1 MKQIAQIAILLLVI
15 SLQAKSQEYHL
26 MFQTGMGNYSM
37 SDLKG
42 LNQINLKRL
51 PFEAKIVSD
60 FPPYWTYRPAVLVKF
75 NRISLGASLSYQ
87 STGSRISVKDY
98 SGEYRF
104 DMNVNAI
111 SPGIYAEVEV
121 LKIKTLQLSFYTSV
135 EKSTT
140 RLSTDEYFN
149 VADSLLINEKFD
161 LKAKSF
167 SLEPGICVSYPI
179 LFFTFGMNVGYSL
192 PLGTKAFYLSDSKDK
207 TMSNTETGKPVN
219 PKWEG
224 LRGWLTFNYTI
235 NKKVRKQL

>member
-1 MKQIAQIAILLLVI
+1 MLVI
-15 SLQAKSQEYHL
+15 SLQAKSQEYDL
-26 MFQTGMGNYSM
+26 MFQTGIGNYSM

-42 LNQINLKRL
+42 LNQSLLKTL
-51 PFEAKIVSD
+51 PFEAKVVSD
-60 FPPYWTYRPAVLVKF
+60 FPPYWTYRPAILVKF
-75 NRISLGASLSYQ
+75 NRISIGASLSYQ

-121 LKIKTLQLSFYTSV
+121 VKINTLQVSFYTSA

-149 VADSLLINEKFD
+149 VADSLLINEKFN

-167 SLEPGICVSYPI
+167 SLEPGICISYPI
-179 LFFTFGMNVGYSL
+179 MFFTFGMNIGYSF
-192 PLGTKAFYLSDSKDK
+192 PMGAKAFYLSDNKDK
-207 TMSNTETGKPVN
+207 TMSNTETGKAVV

-224 LRGWLTFNYTI
+224 LRAWLTFSYTI
-235 NKKVRKQL
+235 KKGK

>member
-1 MKQIAQIAILLLVI
+1 MKQIAVILILLLVT
-15 SLQAKSQEYHL
+15 SVQAESQEYHL

-42 LNQINLKRL
+42 LNQKNLKRL
-51 PFEAKIVSD
+51 PFEAKVVSD

-75 NRISLGASLSYQ
+75 NRISIGASLSYQ

-104 DMNVNAI
+104 DMNVNAV
-111 SPGIYAEVEV
+111 SPGIYTEVEV
-121 LKIKTLQLSFYTSV
+121 LKIKTLQLSFYTSI

-140 RLSTDEYFN
+140 ILNTDEYFN
-149 VADSLLINEKFD
+149 VADSLLINEKFN

-167 SLEPGICVSYPI
+167 SLEPGICISYPI
-179 LFFTFGMNVGYSL
+179 MFFTFGMNVGYSF
-192 PLGTKAFYLSDSKDK
+192 PLRAKAFYLSDNKDK
-207 TMSNTETGKPVN
+207 TMSNTETGKPVV

-224 LRGWLTFNYTI
+224 LRAWLTFSYI
-235 NKKVRKQL
+235 IKKGK